1 MRVPDQNSSQCAVEC
16 MKRKNVFRPF
26 VHPGLFDEDQ
36 QRASLTAC
44 GDPLVALNK
53 LVDWEIFRPPL
64 VQLFKKRPD
73 VKTLGRKPLDP
84 VMMFKVLVL
93 QRLYHLSD
101 DQAEFQI
108 RDRASFQRFL
118 GFYAASGSPDAKT
131 IWLFRERLH
140 EENITGELFLLFDK
154 VLDEHGM
161 FARTGQMIDAS
172 FVEVPRQ
179 RNTREENEK
188 IKAGEVPQEWQQQPN
203 KLAQKD
209 VDARWAKK
217 NDEDHYGYKNH
228 INADTESK
236 LIRGYLVTAAS
247 LHDSQVF
254 DQLLLPKSEGK
265 TVYADSAYR
274 SAAFDAFL
282 KKTLFVNRIIRKAKK
297 NTPLTEQQKSWNHR
311 WSKTRSRVEH
321 IFGAMFQVTRGG
333 AHLLYI
339 GQKRATT
346 AIGLA
351 NLVYNI
357 QRSIQILLGRTQV
370 IFVPA

>member
-1 MRVPDQNSSQCAVEC
+1 MRMPDKYFPQSAAES
-16 MKRKNVFRPF
+16 MKRKNVFRQF
-26 VHPGLFDEDQ
+26 VSPGLFDENQ

-44 GDPLVALNK
+44 GDPLVVLNK
-53 LVDWEIFRPPL
+53 LIDWEIFRPQL
-64 VQLFKKRPD
+64 VLLFKKRPD

-84 VMMFKVLVL
+84 VMMFKVLIL

-140 EENITGELFLLFDK
+140 EENIAGELFLLFDK
-154 VLDEHGM
+154 VLDDHGM
-161 FARTGQMIDAS
+161 FARNGQMIDAS
-172 FVEVPRQ
+172 FVEMPRQ
-179 RNTREENEK
+179 RNTREENQK
-188 IKAGEVPQEWQQQPN
+188 IKAGEVPQEWEQQPN

-217 NDEDHYGYKNH
+217 NDENHYGYKNH
-228 INADTESK
+228 INADTQSK
-236 LIRGYLVTAAS
+236 LIRSYLVTSAS
-247 LHDSQVF
+247 VHDSQVF

-274 SAAFDAFL
+274 SAAFDDFL
-282 KKTLFVNRIIRKAKK
+282 RKALLVNRIIRKAQK
-297 NTPLTEQQKSWNHR
+297 NKPLTEQQKSWNHR

-339 GQKRATT
+339 GQKRVTT
-346 AIGLA
+346 AIGLT

-357 QRSIQILLGRTQV
+357 QRSIQILRGQIRV
-370 IFVPA
+370 SAVPS

>member
-1 MRVPDQNSSQCAVEC
+1 
-16 MKRKNVFRPF
+16 MKRKNVFRPCID
-26 VHPGLFDEDQ
+26 PGLFDEDQ

-44 GDPLVALNK
+44 GDPLVVLNN
-53 LVDWEIFRPPL
+53 LIDWEIFRPSLLP
-64 VQLFKKRPD
+64 LFKKRPD

-93 QRLYHLSD
+93 QRLYNLSD
-101 DQAEFQI
+101 EQAEFQI

-140 EENITGELFLLFDK
+140 EENIAGELFLLFDN
-154 VLDEHGM
+154 VLDKHGM

-179 RNTREENEK
+179 RNTREENET
-188 IKAGEVPQEWQQQPN
+188 IKAGEVPQEWLQQPN

-236 LIRGYLVTAAS
+236 LIRGYLVTPAS

-254 DQLLLPKSEGK
+254 DQLLLPKNEGK
-265 TVYADSAYR
+265 SVYADSAYR
-274 SAAFDAFL
+274 SVAFDAL
-282 KKTLFVNRIIRKAKK
+282 LNDALLVNRVIRKAYK
-297 NTPLTEQQKSWNHR
+297 NRPLTEQQKSWNHR

-339 GQKRATT
+339 GQRRATT

-357 QRSIQILLGRTQV
+357 QRSIQILRGRTQV
-370 IFVPA
+370 PFVPA

>member
-1 MRVPDQNSSQCAVEC
+1 MPDSKSAQSADQS

-26 VHPGLFDEDQ
+26 VDPGLFDEDQ

-44 GDPLVALNK
+44 GDPLVVLNK
-53 LVDWEIFRPPL
+53 LIDWEIFRPRL
-64 VQLFKKRPD
+64 VQLFKKRPG
-73 VKTLGRKPLDP
+73 VKSLGRKPLDP
-84 VMMFKVLVL
+84 VLMFKVLVL
-93 QRLYHLSD
+93 QRLYNLSD

-108 RDRASFQRFL
+108 RDRTSFQRFL

-140 EENITGELFLLFDK
+140 EENIAGELFLVFDK
-154 VLDEHGM
+154 VLEEHGM

-188 IKAGEVPQEWQQQPN
+188 IKAGEVPEDWKTQPN

-217 NDEDHYGYKNH
+217 HDEDHYGYKNH

-236 LIRGYLVTAAS
+236 LIRAYLVTPAS
-247 LHDSQVF
+247 LHDSQAF
-254 DQLLLPKSEGK
+254 DDLLLPKIEGK

-282 KKTLFVNRIIRKAKK
+282 KKALFVNRIIRKAHK

-333 AHLLYI
+333 AHLLYV

-346 AIGLA
+346 AIGIA

-357 QRSIQILLGRTQV
+357 QRSLQILRSRERV
-370 IFVPA
+370 SAAPA

>member
-1 MRVPDQNSSQCAVEC
+1 MPDKYFPQSAAES
-16 MKRKNVFRPF
+16 MKRKNVFRQF
-26 VHPGLFDEDQ
+26 VSPGLFDENQ

-44 GDPLVALNK
+44 GDPLVVLNK
-53 LVDWEIFRPPL
+53 LIDWEIFRPQL
-64 VQLFKKRPD
+64 VLLFKKRPD

-84 VMMFKVLVL
+84 VMMFKVLIL

-140 EENITGELFLLFDK
+140 EENIAGELFLLFDK
-154 VLDEHGM
+154 VLDDHGM
-161 FARTGQMIDAS
+161 FARNGQMIDAS
-172 FVEVPRQ
+172 FVEMPRQ
-179 RNTREENEK
+179 RNTREENQK
-188 IKAGEVPQEWQQQPN
+188 IKAGEVPQEWEQQPN

-217 NDEDHYGYKNH
+217 NDENHYGYKNH
-228 INADTESK
+228 INADTQSK
-236 LIRGYLVTAAS
+236 LIRSYLVTSAS
-247 LHDSQVF
+247 VHDSQVF

-274 SAAFDAFL
+274 SAAFDDFL
-282 KKTLFVNRIIRKAKK
+282 RKALLVNRIIRKAQK
-297 NTPLTEQQKSWNHR
+297 NKPLTEQQKSWNHR

-339 GQKRATT
+339 GQKRVTT
-346 AIGLA
+346 AIGLT

-357 QRSIQILLGRTQV
+357 QRSIQILRGQIRV
-370 IFVPA
+370 SAVPS